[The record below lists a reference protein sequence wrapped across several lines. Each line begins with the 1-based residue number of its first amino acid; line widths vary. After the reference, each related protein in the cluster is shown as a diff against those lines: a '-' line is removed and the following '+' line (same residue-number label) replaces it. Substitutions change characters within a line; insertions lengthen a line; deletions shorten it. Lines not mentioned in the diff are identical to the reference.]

1 MSNILLTKRQVIER
15 LQSPLSS
22 RDKVIFLKWQ
32 KENLIKSIATIDKT
46 RFNNYKEWLDIQINI
61 NNKIVSNDTFDGVL
75 EK

>member
-1 MSNILLTKRQVIER
+1 MSNVLLTKRQVIER

-32 KENLIKSIATIDKT
+32 KENLIKSIASIDKT